1 MRSFRKWN
9 HAIPAI
15 PKHHPV
21 GHHSNHGG
29 KFHVPIAGFSPTVP
43 PNTRRDYRRPLLID
57 MKPPPLN
64 NTISFARPNFNFS
77 PRWLLFAPLGI
88 LLIIGALSSFYT
100 VSPESVAVVQRFGKY
115 QTTTNPG
122 LHFKIPFGVDTAT
135 IVPIRRQL
143 KLEFGFGTGGS
154 TNPDQVGMNPD
165 RERDMVTGDLNAAQ
179 VEWIL
184 QYSISDPFLY
194 LFQLRNPGSTLRDLR
209 ECVMRE
215 IIGDRTVDE
224 VLTIGRTEIEVE
236 ALRRLAELLEPLEM
250 GVTAEQI
257 QLKNVNPPGPVQR
270 SFDEVNRAQQEREQ
284 MINEANGEYNKV
296 IPKAKGTAQ
305 QRISGAEGYAVQR
318 INEAEGDV
326 TRFRELLIQYDKA
339 PAITKQRLYL
349 ETMNEVLPKLGPK
362 IIIDQDAKQF
372 LPLLNLNK

>member
-1 MRSFRKWN
+1 MQGGR
-9 HAIPAI
+9 
-15 PKHHPV
+15 
-21 GHHSNHGG
+21 SNHSRI
-29 KFHVPIAGFSPTVP
+29 FHVSFTGFFPRVP
-43 PNTRRDYRRPLLID
+43 PNRLGKPPLI
-57 MKPPPLN
+57 MKPPPLG
-64 NTISFARPNFNFS
+64 NTVTFARPNFNFS
-77 PRWLLFAPLGI
+77 PRLLILAPLAI
-88 LLIIGALSSFYT
+88 LVLVGAFSSFYT

-115 QTTTNPG
+115 QSTTNPG
-122 LHFKIPFGVDTAT
+122 LHFKLPFGVDTAT

-143 KLEFGFGTGGS
+143 KLEFGFGSTGP
-154 TNPDQVGMNPD
+154 TNPDQVGMEPD

-194 LFQLRNPGSTLRDLR
+194 LFQLRNPGPTLRDLT

-215 IIGDRTVDE
+215 VVGDRTVDE
-224 VLTIGRTEIEVE
+224 VLTIGRNEIEVE
-236 ALRRLAELLEPLEM
+236 SLKRLTELLEPLEM

-284 MINEANGEYNKV
+284 VINEANGEYNRV

-305 QRISGAEGYAVQR
+305 QRISGAEGYALQR
-318 INEAEGDV
+318 VNEAEGDV
-326 TRFRELLIQYDKA
+326 TRFRDLLAQYEKA

-349 ETMNEVLPKLGPK
+349 ETMNEVLPRLGRK
-362 IIIDQDAKQF
+362 VILDEDAKQL
-372 LPLLNLNK
+372 LPLMNLDK